1 MTTKRKPTR
10 DAVDILDRRYY
21 EGKPERPAA
30 LAEARANDAVARKIY
45 ELRKRYPLFWKYLE
59 TGKARGIDN
68 GYLASRRVPWDA
80 KLCSRVEVRPVR
92 AFHIAETQVAIST
105 ARAGGVANCRSI
117 SFGGVFLG
125 VEALLRLQIGKE
137 VFANSFVLL
146 IIAIP
151 HPTCCTRRS
160 SPNVAEHL

>member
-1 MTTKRKPTR
+1 MWRDRQVQPDGGLQTKGGTATLQRGR
-10 DAVDILDRRYY
+10 RLLFDRPG
-21 EGKPERPAA
+21 GKE
-30 LAEARANDAVARKIY
+30 
-45 ELRKRYPLFWKYLE
+45 
-59 TGKARGIDN
+59 RGIDT